1 MSYRLGQGFS
11 SYHFTAS
18 LDLDIYA
25 PFEEGGAYCVAH
37 VGRYVGIP

>member
-1 MSYRLGQGFS
+1 MVVDVFLSQ
-11 SYHFTAS
+11 HKT
-18 LDLDIYA
+18 DIYA